1 MKDSILEV
9 LREVNGDADF
19 ESSSDFIEDGLMD
32 SFEIVDLVSKL
43 EDKFPVEI
51 RGIDIVPDNFVN
63 LEAIEKLLKKYLE
76 EK

>member
-9 LREVNGDADF
+9 LREVNEDADF

-43 EDKFPVEI
+43 EDKFDLEI
-51 RGIDIVPDNFVN
+51 RGIDIVPENFVN